1 MPDLRTGGFG
11 QRGGGFVA
19 DRGGFVAPGGGF
31 AAAGAVVAGPPPPA
45 WTVDATK
52 GWAMPSGT
60 AEWTAFLASLG
71 LGISPPTHDWD
82 FQELAGNAVDSI
94 SGVALVPTTAPVQG
108 QVVAGWSRLAV
119 RLAAGVGNK
128 MLQAAFGNSAT
139 TTFNA
144 LLVKRYNAAPT
155 AAGQVQMT
163 FGGNNDLSL
172 TTGAVL
178 GVQADRFRQ
187 SANIQELPTAV
198 GVTDQIAWVHHD
210 VTNTLARIANLLEIL
225 SPAFGV
231 TAGGTS
237 LSVGAA
243 AGTTTAPIDALKLVV
258 WLGAPGEWGAGAAA
272 ATIAKAIMAGMTGS
286 ASPWTPV

>member
-31 AAAGAVVAGPPPPA
+31 AAAGSVAAPPPPA
-45 WTVDATK
+45 WAVDATK

-60 AEWTAFLASLG
+60 AEWTAALAAWG
-71 LGISPPTHDWD
+71 AAVSPPTHDFD

-94 SGVALVPTTAPVQG
+94 SGVTMVPTSGPVQG
-108 QVVAGWSRLAV
+108 QVVSGWSRLAV
-119 RLAAGVGNK
+119 RLAAGVANK
-128 MLQAAFGNSAT
+128 MLQTAFGNSAT

-178 GVQADRFRQ
+178 GVQADRYRQ
-187 SANIQELPTAV
+187 SANIQELPTPV

-210 VTNTLARIANLLEIL
+210 VTNTLARIANLLEIA
-225 SPAFGV
+225 SPAYGV

-258 WLGAPGEWGAGAAA
+258 WAGAAGEWGAGAAA
-272 ATIAKAIMAGMTGS
+272 ATIAKAIMTGMTG
-286 ASPWTPV
+286 AAPPWVPV